1 MSIKTS
7 SRGERVMQLDQTGRL
22 KRLFAGRKGFAP
34 GDHRRERRVRRAILA
49 LSSIVV
55 ICLLASL
62 VVHIGSSAP
71 SSRLST
77 AATST
82 VTPTPAATQQ
92 PPSKTGTKGGPING
106 TIAQKWKVPSGS
118 HAPTSSP
125 TSGSI
130 QTQNQQNQT
139 ANALSNAPSGAA
151 MPLGDLPGWHQ
162 LFTDDFT
169 TDVPVGSFPSAVSD
183 KWSAYPDGT
192 KDTSNNGT
200 YEPDQVTSVQ
210 NGILNVHLHTQNG
223 THMVAALLPKLPG
236 APGRE
241 GGLQYGRYVIRFKAD
256 TIAGYKVAWLLWP
269 DSENWP
275 YDGEIDFPE
284 SNLDGTINAF
294 MHHQD
299 GTSSSDQ
306 DAYPT
311 NARYSSWHT
320 AVIEWLPTRVTF
332 ILDGNVIGNSTARIP
347 NTPMHWVIQ
356 TETALGGSVPS
367 DSIAGNV
374 QIDWVAV
381 YSPE

>member
-1 MSIKTS
+1 
-7 SRGERVMQLDQTGRL
+7 MQLDQTGRL
-22 KRLFAGRKGFAP
+22 KRLFAGRKGFVP
-34 GDHRRERRVRRAILA
+34 GDHRRARRVRRAILA
-49 LSSIVV
+49 LSSIGV

-71 SSRLST
+71 SSNLSI

-82 VTPTPAATQQ
+82 VTPTPSATQQ
-92 PPSKTGTKGGPING
+92 TQSNTDTKFGSI
-106 TIAQKWKVPSGS
+106 TISTTRHLNDNNASI
-118 HAPTSSP
+118 TSSNK
-125 TSGSI
+125 TNLKN
-130 QTQNQQNQT
+130 QNQQNQT
-139 ANALSNAPSGAA
+139 ATTTASPTANAISNSPSGAA

-162 LFTDDFT
+162 IFTDDFT
-169 TDVPVGSFPSAVSD
+169 TGVPMGSFPNAVSNQ
-183 KWSAYPDGT
+183 WSAYPDGT
-192 KDTSNNGT
+192 KDTSKNGT
-200 YEPDQVTSVQ
+200 YEPDQVASVQ
-210 NGILNVHLHTQNG
+210 NGILNIHLHTENG

-236 APGRE
+236 APGSE
-241 GGLQYGRYVIRFKAD
+241 GGLEYGRYAIRFKAD
-256 TIAGYKVAWLLWP
+256 PMAGYKVAWLLWP

-275 YDGEIDFPE
+275 HDGEIDFPE

-367 DSIAGNV
+367 DSVAGNV